1 MFGRVSGGRAGA
13 SCGISLAWRDG
24 NVFRVPKF
32 YGEVQE
38 ACVIGWKQQQKT

>member
-1 MFGRVSGGRAGA
+1 VGFLLLGEMV
-13 SCGISLAWRDG
+13 
-24 NVFRVPKF
+24 NVLRVPKF